1 MQKILS
7 QTLKQSTISING
19 KGDELREY
27 IHVKDAVRACLN
39 VIKKKLY
46 NKTIIITLNQKT
58 TLKDLTNIINE
69 MFNFKKKFKFLG
81 SNKSHYKFTPYS
93 VDDDTDIIINLGIFV
108 V

>member
-46 NKTIIITLNQKT
+46 KIIYSLVLRPASVIA
-58 TLKDLTNIINE
+58 
-69 MFNFKKKFKFLG
+69 FLA
-81 SNKSHYKFTPYS
+81 SFILYLPK
-93 VDDDTDIIINLGIFV
+93 
-108 V
+108 